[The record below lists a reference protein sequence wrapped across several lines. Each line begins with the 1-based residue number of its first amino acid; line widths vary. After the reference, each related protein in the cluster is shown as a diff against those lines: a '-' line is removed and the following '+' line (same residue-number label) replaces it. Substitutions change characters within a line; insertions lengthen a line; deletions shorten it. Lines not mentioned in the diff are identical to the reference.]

1 MRTSPLPMSNTEP
14 GKEKQEQ
21 SFLSHLIEL
30 RSRLLRAVAAVLLI
44 LIALIPLA
52 NKLYAWLAKPLIDH
66 LPVGGAMIATDVAS
80 PFFAPLK
87 LAFFVA
93 LFLAMPYILYQVW
106 SFVSPG
112 LYKHERRLAVPLLAS
127 SVILFYIG
135 CAFAYFLVL
144 PAIFAFMTS
153 VAPEGVAVMPDISR
167 FLDFVL
173 VLFLAFGFCF
183 EVPVALVVLVT
194 LGVATPEQLVK
205 SRPYTIVGAFV
216 VAAILTPPDVISQL
230 LLAIPMCLLYEVGI
244 FASKLLARRLPGE
257 NGAPSA

>member
-1 MRTSPLPMSNTEP
+1 MSRTDDA
-14 GKEKQEQ
+14 GDKEQP
-21 SFLSHLIEL
+21 FLSHLIDL

-44 LIALIPLA
+44 LLGLVPFA
-52 NKLYAWLAKPLIDH
+52 NKLYAWLSRPLIEH

-93 LFLAMPYILYQVW
+93 LFLAMPFILYQLW
-106 SFVSPG
+106 AFVSPG
-112 LYKHERRLAVPLLAS
+112 LYRHERRLAIPLLAS
-127 SVILFYIG
+127 SVLLFYIG

-144 PAIFAFMTS
+144 PAIFTFMTS
-153 VAPEGVAVMPDISR
+153 IAPAGVAVMPDIAR

-183 EVPVALVVLVT
+183 EVPVALVILVAI
-194 LGVATPEQLVK
+194 GVATPEQLVK

-216 VAAILTPPDVISQL
+216 IAAILTPPDVVSQL

-244 FASKLLARRLPGE
+244 FASRLLARRLPSE
-257 NGAPSA
+257 NGASSA

>member
-1 MRTSPLPMSNTEP
+1 MRNADSVD
-14 GKEKQEQ
+14 EKQEQ

-30 RSRLLRAVAAVLLI
+30 RSRLLRAVAVVLLI

-52 NKLYAWLAKPLIDH
+52 NNLYAWLAKPLLDH
-66 LPVGGAMIATDVAS
+66 LPAGGAMIATDVAS

-93 LFLAMPYILYQVW
+93 LFLAMPFILYQAW

-127 SVILFYIG
+127 SVLLFYIG
-135 CAFAYFLVL
+135 CAFAYYLVL
-144 PAIFAFMTS
+144 PAIFTFMTS

-167 FLDFVL
+167 FLDFAL
-173 VLFLAFGFCF
+173 VLFLSFGFCF
-183 EVPVALVVLVT
+183 EVPVALVVLVA

-216 VAAILTPPDVISQL
+216 IAAILTPPDVISQL
-230 LLAIPMCLLYEVGI
+230 MLAIPMCLLYEVGI
-244 FASKLLARRLPGE
+244 IASKLLARRLPGE
-257 NGAPSA
+257 DGAPSA

>member
-1 MRTSPLPMSNTEP
+1 MSNAEHA
-14 GKEKQEQ
+14 GEKEQ

-44 LIALIPLA
+44 LLALIPFA
-52 NKLYAWLAKPLIDH
+52 NKLYSYLAKPLIAH

-87 LAFFVA
+87 LAFFAAV
-93 LFLAMPYILYQVW
+93 FLAMPFILYQFW
-106 SFVSPG
+106 AFVSPG
-112 LYKHERRLAVPLLAS
+112 LYRHERRLAIPLLAS
-127 SVILFYIG
+127 SVLLFYIG

-144 PAIFAFMTS
+144 PAIFTFMTS
-153 VAPEGVAVMPDISR
+153 VAPEGVAVMPDIAR

-183 EVPVALVVLVT
+183 EVPVALVILVAI
-194 LGVATPEQLVK
+194 GVATPEQLVK

-216 VAAILTPPDVISQL
+216 IAAILTPPDVVSQL
-230 LLAIPMCLLYEVGI
+230 LLAIPMCLLYELGI
-244 FASKLLARRLPGE
+244 IASRFLARRLPHE
-257 NGAPSA
+257 DGASSA

>member
-1 MRTSPLPMSNTEP
+1 MSTTE
-14 GKEKQEQ
+14 GSGDAEQ

-30 RSRLLRAVAAVLLI
+30 RSRLLKAVAAVLVI

-52 NKLYAWLAKPLIDH
+52 NKLYAWLAKPLLAH
-66 LPVGGAMIATDVAS
+66 LPAGGAMIATDVAS
-80 PFFAPLK
+80 PFFTPLK
-87 LAFFVA
+87 LAFFAA
-93 LFLAMPYILYQVW
+93 LFLAMPFILYQLW

-127 SVILFYIG
+127 SVLLFYLG

-144 PAIFAFMTS
+144 PAIFTFMTS
-153 VAPEGVAVMPDISR
+153 VAPAGVAVMPDISR
-167 FLDFVL
+167 FLDFAL

-183 EVPVALVVLVT
+183 EVPVALVILVAI
-194 LGVATPEQLVK
+194 GVTNPDQLVK

-216 VAAILTPPDVISQL
+216 IAAVLTPPDVISQL

-244 FASKLLARRLPGE
+244 LAARFVSRR
-257 NGAPSA
+257 APDEERTPAA

>member
-1 MRTSPLPMSNTEP
+1 MSNTEQA
-14 GKEKQEQ
+14 GEKEQ

-44 LIALIPLA
+44 LLALIPFA

-66 LPVGGAMIATDVAS
+66 LPVGGAMIATDIAS

-93 LFLAMPYILYQVW
+93 IFLAMPFILYQFW
-106 SFVSPG
+106 AFVSPG
-112 LYKHERRLAVPLLAS
+112 LYRHERRLAIPLLAS
-127 SVILFYIG
+127 SVLLFYIG

-144 PAIFAFMTS
+144 PAIFTFMTS
-153 VAPEGVAVMPDISR
+153 IAPAGVAVMPDIAR

-183 EVPVALVVLVT
+183 EVPVALVILVAI
-194 LGVATPEQLVK
+194 GVATPEQLVK

-216 VAAILTPPDVISQL
+216 IAAILTPPDVVSQL
-230 LLAIPMCLLYEVGI
+230 LLAIPMCLLYELGI
-244 FASKLLARRLPGE
+244 FASRFLARRVTNESGSS
-257 NGAPSA
+257 SA

>member
-1 MRTSPLPMSNTEP
+1 MSNTEQV
-14 GKEKQEQ
+14 GDKEQ

-44 LIALIPLA
+44 LIVLIPFA

-93 LFLAMPYILYQVW
+93 IFLAMPFILYQFW
-106 SFVSPG
+106 AFVSPG
-112 LYKHERRLAVPLLAS
+112 LYRNERRLAIPLLAS
-127 SVILFYIG
+127 SVLLFYIG

-144 PAIFAFMTS
+144 PAIFTFMTS
-153 VAPEGVAVMPDISR
+153 VAPAGVAVMPDIAR

-173 VLFLAFGFCF
+173 VLFLAFGICF
-183 EVPVALVVLVT
+183 EVPVALVILVAI
-194 LGVATPEQLVK
+194 GVATPEQLVK

-216 VAAILTPPDVISQL
+216 IAAVLTPPDVISQL
-230 LLAIPMCLLYEVGI
+230 MLAIPMCLLYELGI
-244 FASKLLARRLPGE
+244 IASRMLAKRLPDE
-257 NGAPSA
+257 KGASSV

>member
-1 MRTSPLPMSNTEP
+1 MSNAEQSV
-14 GKEKQEQ
+14 EKEQ

-44 LIALIPLA
+44 LIALIPFA
-52 NKLYAWLAKPLIDH
+52 NKLYAWLSKPLIDH

-93 LFLAMPYILYQVW
+93 LFLAMPFILYQFW
-106 SFVSPG
+106 AFVSPG
-112 LYKHERRLAVPLLAS
+112 LYRHERRLAIPLLAS
-127 SVILFYIG
+127 SVLLFYIG

-144 PAIFAFMTS
+144 PAIFTFMTS
-153 VAPEGVAVMPDISR
+153 IAPEGVAVMPDISR

-183 EVPVALVVLVT
+183 EVPVALVILVAIGIT
-194 LGVATPEQLVK
+194 TPEQLAK
-205 SRPYTIVGAFV
+205 SRPYAIVGAFII
-216 VAAILTPPDVISQL
+216 AAVLTPPDVVSQL

-244 FASKLLARRLPGE
+244 FAARLLAKRLPDE
-257 NGAPSA
+257 NRAQHG

>member
-1 MRTSPLPMSNTEP
+1 MSRTDHA
-14 GKEKQEQ
+14 GDKEQT
-21 SFLSHLIEL
+21 FLSHLNEL

-44 LIALIPLA
+44 LLGLVPFA
-52 NKLYAWLAKPLIDH
+52 NKLYAWLSRPLIDH

-93 LFLAMPYILYQVW
+93 LFLAMPFILYQLW
-106 SFVSPG
+106 AFVSPG
-112 LYKHERRLAVPLLAS
+112 LYRHERRLAIPLLAS
-127 SVILFYIG
+127 SVLLFYIG

-144 PAIFAFMTS
+144 PAIFTFMTS
-153 VAPEGVAVMPDISR
+153 IAPAGVAVMPDIAR

-183 EVPVALVVLVT
+183 EVPVALVILVAI
-194 LGVATPEQLVK
+194 GVATPEQLVK

-216 VAAILTPPDVISQL
+216 IAAILTPPDVVSQL

-244 FASKLLARRLPGE
+244 FASRFLAKRLPSE
-257 NGAPSA
+257 NGASSA